1 MKRIFTFLL
10 AALISASII
19 AQAPQRMSYQ
29 AVIRNSSNQ
38 LVVNHSVGMRVSI
51 LKESATGTAVYTET
65 HTATSN
71 AGGIV
76 TIEIGGGT
84 PVTGT
89 FSAIDWSTGKY
100 FVKTE
105 TDPDG
110 GTSYTITGT
119 SQLLSVPFAF
129 KADKATTAE
138 KLSGPV
144 NKLEVTGQTDNYE
157 EALFEIKNKTGQT
170 VFAVYNEGVRIFVDN
185 GSAKG
190 AKGGFAI
197 GGFGSSKADPQN
209 YFVVNPDSIRAYVNA
224 DPAAKGAKGG
234 FAIGGFGSS
243 KADPQNYLV
252 VNPDSIRAYVNA
264 DPAAKGAKGGFAIGG
279 FGSSKTAT
287 QEYLVI
293 HPDSI
298 RMYVNADAA
307 AKGAKGGFAIG
318 GFGSSKTV
326 PQEYLVI
333 NPDSIRMYV
342 DTDPAAKGAKGGFA
356 IGGFGSSKSLPEEY
370 LRVTRDSTRIYLND
384 TPAKGKKGGFA
395 VGGFGA
401 SKGSSSDYFFLNPD
415 STRFYVR
422 QLGDLSSTFDIIG
435 YNQSLQRKSL
445 FQANPDTVNI
455 QGVLN
460 VQNNLVVA
468 GNVQT
473 QGEIQQTGSLT
484 DASGNVYMT
493 IKIGSQEWMAENL
506 RTTKYNDGSD
516 IPNVTDD
523 ATWTSLTTGAYSD
536 YNNLA
541 ANSKVYGNLYNWH
554 AVNTNLLCPAG
565 WHVPTDYDW
574 YEFSMY
580 LSNNNYGYFE
590 GSPEIAKALASTTQ
604 WAATDVLPGPGNS
617 PSTNNRTG
625 FNALPAGQRNSDG
638 SFSELTFGTVWWSIT
653 SGGSFDAV
661 SSGLR
666 YDQGMLMTSSNLQVS
681 GLSIRCIKGVY
692 TP

>member
-1 MKRIFTFLL
+1 MKRTFTFLL
-10 AALISASII
+10 AALISAGIF
-19 AQAPQRMSYQ
+19 AQSPQRMSYQ
-29 AVIRNSSNQ
+29 AVIRNNSNQ

-65 HTATSN
+65 HTVTSN
-71 AGGIV
+71 ASGIV

-84 PVTGT
+84 PVAGT
-89 FSAIDWSTGKY
+89 FTAIDWSTGKY

-110 GTSYTITGT
+110 GSSYTITGT
-119 SQLLSVPFAF
+119 SQLLSVPYAF

-144 NKLEVTGQTDNYE
+144 TKLEVTGQTDNYE

-197 GGFGSSKADPQN
+197 GGFGSSKAEPQD

-224 DPAAKGAKGG
+224 DPSVKGAKGG

-243 KADPQNYLV
+243 KGVTQDYLV
-252 VNPDSIRAYVNA
+252 VHPDSIRAYVDA
-264 DPAAKGAKGGFAIGG
+264 VPSVKGAKGGFAIGG
-279 FGSSKTAT
+279 FGSSKGVT
-287 QEYLVI
+287 QDYLVI

-298 RMYVNADAA
+298 RMYV
-307 AKGAKGGFAIG
+307 
-318 GFGSSKTV
+318 
-326 PQEYLVI
+326 
-333 NPDSIRMYV
+333 
-342 DTDPAAKGAKGGFA
+342 DTDPASKGAKGGFA

-370 LRVTRDSTRIYLND
+370 LRVTRDSTRVYINN
-384 TPAKGKKGGFA
+384 TAAKGKKGGFA

-401 SKGSSSDYFFLNPD
+401 SKGSSTDYFFLNPD

-422 QLGDLSSTFDIIG
+422 QLGDFASSFDIIG
-435 YNQSLQRKSL
+435 FNQDQLRRSL

-493 IKIGSQEWMAENL
+493 IKIGTDEWMAENL
-506 RTTKYNDGSD
+506 RTTKYSDGSD
-516 IPNVTDD
+516 IPNVTDN
-523 ATWTSLTTGAYSD
+523 ATWSGLTTGAYSD
-536 YNNLA
+536 YDNLA
-541 ANSKVYGNLYNWH
+541 ANAKVYGHLYNWH
-554 AVNTNLLCPAG
+554 AVNTNLLCPDG
-565 WHVPTDYDW
+565 WHVPTDSEW
-574 YEFSMY
+574 ANFSMY
-580 LSNNNYGYFE
+580 LTNSNYGYFQ

-604 WAATDVLPGPGNS
+604 WAPTAVLPGPGNS

-625 FNALPAGQRNSDG
+625 FNALPAGQRNPDG
-638 SFSELTFGTVWWSIT
+638 SFSELTFATTWWSMT
-653 SGGSFDAV
+653 GSSFDAMT
-661 SSGLR
+661 SGLR
-666 YDQGMLMTSSNLQVS
+666 YDQGMLLNAINLQVS

-692 TP
+692 VP